1 MKEMRIEKEIKLNSY
16 QKKYLKKISD
26 IKEIEEEIFN
36 NHMELLELNR
46 QWDLARA
53 EAEIL
58 FEKAEKDRMNADK
71 KDIQKTRAI
80 IKKRITTNTLEQAI
94 RKLQTELKKL
104 KEIEK

>member
-1 MKEMRIEKEIKLNSY
+1 MRIEKEIKLNSD
-16 QKKYLKKISD
+16 QKKYLKKISN

-58 FEKAEKDRMNADK
+58 FKKSEEKK
-71 KDIQKTRAI
+71 
-80 IKKRITTNTLEQAI
+80 
-94 RKLQTELKKL
+94 
-104 KEIEK
+104 